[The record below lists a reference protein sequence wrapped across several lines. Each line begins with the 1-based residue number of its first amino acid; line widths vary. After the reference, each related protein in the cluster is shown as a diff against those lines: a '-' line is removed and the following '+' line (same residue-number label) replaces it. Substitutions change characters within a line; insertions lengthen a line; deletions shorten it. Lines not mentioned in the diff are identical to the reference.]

1 MRDIRKDV
9 KLRDFAPV
17 YLIFGEEAYIRK
29 NYRNQ
34 LVKALTAPGDSLN
47 YSVFSG
53 SEADPSEVVSLAMTM
68 PFMAEKR
75 VILVKDSNFFKKTAD
90 DIADYLENPSPD
102 TVLIFDESA
111 VDKKTRTYKAA
122 KKAGFDTEA
131 LSLKG
136 KKLEE
141 WIAAN
146 FKRNGKLIREETV
159 KLLVDRVGGDLS
171 VLDSEIKKL
180 SAYAS
185 DRDSVTSDDVLLM
198 VPRSPSYNVYQM
210 IEAIGNKKV
219 NLAVGIY
226 YDMMVEKQNA
236 YGVFSLLCSH
246 FRRMLTVSDMKEQGA
261 DLQEISAALGLADW
275 QVNKY
280 LTQSRRFTRQ
290 KMIKAIDE
298 CVRAPREIFQG
309 KILEDAAMELLI
321 IGIASA

>member
-1 MRDIRKDV
+1 MRDVRTDV
-9 KLRDFAPV
+9 KNKNFAPV

-34 LVKALTAPGDSLN
+34 LTSALVAPGDSLN
-47 YSVFSG
+47 YTAFSG
-53 SEADPSEVVSLAMTM
+53 NDIDAGEVVSLAMTM

-75 VILVKDSNFFKKTAD
+75 VICVKDSGFFKKSAE

-122 KKAGFDTEA
+122 KKAGFDVEA
-131 LSLKG
+131 QSLKG
-136 KKLEE
+136 KKLQD
-141 WIAAN
+141 WVAAN
-146 FKRNGKLIREETV
+146 FKRNGKLVKEETV
-159 KLLVDRVGGDLS
+159 KLLIDRVSGDLS
-171 VLDSEIKKL
+171 TLDAEISKL
-180 SAYAS
+180 SSYAG
-185 DRDSVTSDDVLLM
+185 DRESVSSEDVMLL

-236 YGVFSLLCSH
+236 YGVFSLIASH
-246 FRRMLTVSDMKEQGA
+246 FRRMLVVSDMGA
-261 DLQEISAALGLADW
+261 RGAGLQEIMDELGLADW

-280 LTQSRRFTRQ
+280 ITQARKFTRA
-290 KMIKAIDE
+290 KMVRAIEE

-309 KILEDAAMELLI
+309 KIQEEAAMELLI
-321 IGIASA
+321 IGVASE

>member
-53 SEADPSEVVSLAMTM
+53 SETDPSEVISLAMTM

-236 YGVFSLLCSH
+236 YGVSFA
-246 FRRMLTVSDMKEQGA
+246 R
-261 DLQEISAALGLADW
+261 ISAG
-275 QVNKY
+275 
-280 LTQSRRFTRQ
+280 
-290 KMIKAIDE
+290 
-298 CVRAPREIFQG
+298 C
-309 KILEDAAMELLI
+309 
-321 IGIASA
+321 

>member
-53 SEADPSEVVSLAMTM
+53 SETDPSEVVSLAMTM

-90 DIADYLENPSPD
+90 DIADYLEDPSPD

>member
-53 SEADPSEVVSLAMTM
+53 SETDPSEVVSLAMTM

>member
-53 SEADPSEVVSLAMTM
+53 SETDPSEVVSLAMTM

-309 KILEDAAMELLI
+309 KILENAAMELLI

>member
-53 SEADPSEVVSLAMTM
+53 SETDPSEVISLAMTM

-141 WIAAN
+141 WIAAS

>member
-34 LVKALTAPGDSLN
+34 LVKALTTPGDSLN

-53 SEADPSEVVSLAMTM
+53 SETDPSEVVSLAMTM

>member
-53 SEADPSEVVSLAMTM
+53 SETDPSEVISLAMTM

-90 DIADYLENPSPD
+90 DIADYLEDPSPD